1 MITLIVPTRNRAH
14 TLRLVAPSYFV
25 LDGVDEVIFVIDG
38 GDDETPQLVERI
50 AAGHPAVRTR
60 ILRHAVRLGAAQSRN
75 TGVAASSN
83 DFILFCDD
91 DEYLEAGYAR
101 ICLQKLRDL
110 GAGVGAV
117 SGRRVYMENGETP
130 ARSLHRFGHGVRPG
144 KAFRPLLCEYVNG
157 ARFTGDIKLPLTNAV
172 ILTHKHLLQ
181 CFPYDPTY
189 ARGNGYREESDFQMN
204 LYTHGY
210 DIVVS
215 NDCHSIHLPPALVRT
230 GGQRTQTFRRICW
243 SIYYTHY
250 FFAKYYVPY
259 AARLGL
265 LAPRWLAEIAFAV
278 FAVYRETVRPPL
290 YALAKWGLRQRRRW
304 VERAISA

>member
-1 MITLIVPTRNRAH
+1 VITLIVPTRDRAH

-25 LDGVDEVIFVIDG
+25 LDDVSEVIFVIDG
-38 GDDETPQLVERI
+38 GRDETPQVLERI
-50 AAGHPAVRTR
+50 ATSHPAVRTR
-60 ILRHAVRLGAAQSRN
+60 ILSHATRQGAAQSRN

-101 ICLQKLRDL
+101 TCLQKLQTP
-110 GAGVGAV
+110 GVGAV

-130 ARSLHRFGHGVRPG
+130 LAALRRFGHGLRPG
-144 KAFRPLLCEYVNG
+144 KPFRKLICEYVNG
-157 ARFTGDIKLPLTNAV
+157 ARFTGDVRLPLTNAV
-172 ILTHKHLLQ
+172 ILTSKQLLLR
-181 CFPYDPTY
+181 FPYDPHY

-210 DIVVS
+210 DIIAS

-230 GGQRTQTFRRICW
+230 GGQRTHTFRRIYW

-250 FFAKYYVPY
+250 FFAKYYAAY
-259 AARLGL
+259 AARVGL
-265 LAPRWLAEIAFAV
+265 WAPRWLAEAAFAV
-278 FAVYRETVRPPL
+278 FAVYRETLRPPL
-290 YALAKWGLRQRRRW
+290 YALAKWALRQRRRW
-304 VERAISA
+304 GERTLST